1 MPQPCR
7 HETTEEAMTH
17 KEFLKL
23 TRWKRSAS
31 PRLLV
36 VDELRQS
43 KALETRG
50 DWDSGQDVAARPIE
64 TLKLVVVHDGEM
76 PSVHGRDVRSTSR
89 KLERA
94 SLYARQ
100 WHRGK
105 AGRPKGTG
113 GKGAMANEAKLA
125 EHLKALEAM

>member
-1 MPQPCR
+1 MSQPCMHR
-7 HETTEEAMTH
+7 STEEIMNH
-17 KEFLKL
+17 KEFMKL

-50 DWDSGQDVAARPIE
+50 DWDSGQDVAPRPIE
-64 TLKLVVVHDGEM
+64 AMRLVVVHGGEM
-76 PSVHGRDVRSTSR
+76 PSVRSTSR

-94 SLYARQ
+94 SMYARQ
-100 WHRGK
+100 WHRGV
-105 AGRPKGTG
+105 AGRPRGSG
-113 GKGAMANEAKLA
+113 GKGAVADEAKLA